1 MEHENRLIM
10 VQRILYLVWVF
21 DMIFLHPSKSLGL
34 TIWYVY
40 RTKTE
45 KGGQEINCR
54 NVSEHA
60 NKSVTFSE
68 QWSIQLLYLY
78 SLVYI
83 LDVLMHTFTI

>member
-1 MEHENRLIM
+1 M
-10 VQRILYLVWVF
+10 
-21 DMIFLHPSKSLGL
+21 GL

-54 NVSEHA
+54 NVSAHA

-68 QWSIQLLYLY
+68 QWSSQLLYSYL
-78 SLVYI
+78 LVHI
-83 LDVLMHTFTI
+83 LDALMYTHLVKKCCEVGKYLW